1 MAKQI
6 EEVQTRFSGPAAE
19 SIADRDER
27 LRRAG
32 VSMPTLRDMAPYRPV
47 RRRPRWLAFLL
58 RFLSIAD

>member
-32 VSMPTLRDMAPYRPV
+32 VSVPLLKNPPPMRPAGP
-47 RRRPRWLAFLL
+47 RRPAWLAFLL
-58 RFLSIAD
+58 RLFR